1 MRKYLAIYS
10 DNINNVDI
18 LGLKLMSDKDM
29 ERYENL
35 ATSITWSFS
44 YNLSEFDYA
53 DFVDGE
59 DYLNKVEF
67 KEISDEEFN
76 TLNNLFGLKFGY
88 FIDEEY
94 LKIILSDDD
103 LDIQTGDDD
112 NYDDDNYLFSS
123 DGDDY

>member
-59 DYLNKVEF
+59 DYLNKIEF
-67 KEISDEEFN
+67 KEITNEEFN
-76 TLNNLFGLKFGY
+76 IINSLLGSKFGY
-88 FIDEEY
+88 FIDEDV
-94 LKIILSDDD
+94 LKNIISDDTID
-103 LDIQTGDDD
+103 NDSDNDYDSDDQLFQSD
-112 NYDDDNYLFSS
+112 YDDY
-123 DGDDY
+123 